1 MHRRTHSRAS
11 SSLAKISVQ
20 YDAQD
25 LESDK
30 GVENVYRKLRKA
42 ARRVC
47 GIDGGFLNLSEKTLA
62 QKCVDD
68 TLASAVR
75 KIDRPMLT
83 TLHDSLPA
91 REVGS
96 AVDQDVRALL
106 FPGALVASRRCAS
119 RSAGVDGWVVHPFAQ
134 QLAAV
139 DEVDREPRA
148 FVFVREVPPQLILA
162 AQSADA
168 LERAGDEPPRTEV
181 AVVVGA
187 VLDVDLES
195 RAELA
200 RVFVERRLEPELA
213 AGGSRATSPA

>member
-1 MHRRTHSRAS
+1 MTRSHKNF
-11 SSLAKISVQ
+11 LATAIAALAFAAANAQADTQQSIELAPKISVQ

-83 TLHDSLPA
+83 TLHDSSG
-91 REVGS
+91 RKVG
-96 AVDQDVRALL
+96 
-106 FPGALVASRRCAS
+106 
-119 RSAGVDGWVVHPFAQ
+119 
-134 QLAAV
+134 
-139 DEVDREPRA
+139 
-148 FVFVREVPPQLILA
+148 
-162 AQSADA
+162 
-168 LERAGDEPPRTEV
+168 
-181 AVVVGA
+181 
-187 VLDVDLES
+187 
-195 RAELA
+195 
-200 RVFVERRLEPELA
+200 
-213 AGGSRATSPA
+213 